1 MVNNKVQTINS
12 KFTVKTLLTLLFILP
27 FFVFSQKSV
36 IKKTYNLNG
45 LEIAQFDFLDPMT
58 YDEAVRACSK
68 LGEGW
73 RLPTKKEMEG
83 IYENKDMLGGFVSP
97 IWVADNFEFYPSGNV
112 YYWSSSAY
120 DSNYVWVIGLTHR
133 FVAVTLK
140 TEYLYARAVK
150 SIK

>member
-1 MVNNKVQTINS
+1 M
-12 KFTVKTLLTLLFILP
+12 KTLLTLLFIIP

-45 LEIAQFDFLDPMT
+45 LEITQFDFLDPMT

-73 RLPTKKEMEG
+73 RLPTKEEMEE
-83 IYENKDMLGGFVSP
+83 IYENKNMLGGFVSP
-97 IWVADNFEFYPSGNV
+97 IYVSDNAEFSIDNNV
-112 YYWSSSAY
+112 YYWSSSSY
-120 DSNYVWVIGLTHR
+120 GSDYVWVIGFTHK

-150 SIK
+150 K

>member
-1 MVNNKVQTINS
+1 M
-12 KFTVKTLLTLLFILP
+12 KTLLTLLFMLS

-58 YDEAVRACSK
+58 YDEAARACSK

-73 RLPTKKEMEG
+73 RLPTKEEMEE
-83 IYENKDMLGGFVSP
+83 IYENKDMLGGFISP
-97 IWVADNFEFYPSGNV
+97 IYVSDNSKFSTDNNV
-112 YYWSSSAY
+112 YYWSSSSY
-120 DSNYVWVIGLTHR
+120 ESEYVWVIGFTHK

-150 SIK
+150 K

>member
-1 MVNNKVQTINS
+1 MLS
-12 KFTVKTLLTLLFILP
+12 

-58 YDEAVRACSK
+58 YDEAARACSK

-73 RLPTKKEMEG
+73 RLPTKEEIEE
-83 IYENKDMLGGFVSP
+83 IYENKDILGGFVSP
-97 IWVADNFEFYPSGNV
+97 IYVSDNSKFSTDNDV
-112 YYWSSSAY
+112 YYWSSSSY
-120 DSNYVWVIGLTHR
+120 ESEYVWVIGFTHK

>member
-1 MVNNKVQTINS
+1 M
-12 KFTVKTLLTLLFILP
+12 KTLLTLLFILP

-73 RLPTKKEMEG
+73 RLPTKEEIEE

-97 IWVADNFEFYPSGNV
+97 IYVSDNAEFSIDNNV
-112 YYWSSSAY
+112 YYWSSSSY
-120 DSNYVWVIGLTHR
+120 GSDYVWVIGFTHK

-140 TEYLYARAVK
+140 TEYLYGRAVK
-150 SIK
+150 K

>member
-1 MVNNKVQTINS
+1 M
-12 KFTVKTLLTLLFILP
+12 KTLLTLLFMLS

-58 YDEAVRACSK
+58 YDEAARACSK

-73 RLPTKKEMEG
+73 RLPTKKEMEE

-97 IWVADNFEFYPSGNV
+97 IYVSDNYKSSTDNNV
-112 YYWSSSAY
+112 YYWSSSSY
-120 DSNYVWVIGLTHR
+120 ESEYVWVIGFINK

>member
-1 MVNNKVQTINS
+1 M
-12 KFTVKTLLTLLFILP
+12 KTLLTLLFILP

-36 IKKTYNLNG
+36 IRKTYNLNG

-58 YDEAVRACSK
+58 YDEAVIACSK

-73 RLPTKKEMEG
+73 RLPTKEEMEE
-83 IYENKDMLGGFVSP
+83 INENKDMLGGFISLIYVS
-97 IWVADNFEFYPSGNV
+97 DNSKFSTDNNV
-112 YYWSSSAY
+112 YYWISSSY
-120 DSNYVWVIGLTHR
+120 ESEYVWVIGFTHK

-150 SIK
+150 K

>member
-1 MVNNKVQTINS
+1 M
-12 KFTVKTLLTLLFILP
+12 KTLLTLLFILP

-36 IKKTYNLNG
+36 IGKTYNLNG

-68 LGEGW
+68 LGDGW
-73 RLPTKKEMEG
+73 RLPTKEEMEE
-83 IYENKDMLGGFVSP
+83 IYENKNMLGGFISP
-97 IWVADNFEFYPSGNV
+97 IYVSDNAEFSINNNV
-112 YYWSSSAY
+112 YYWSSSSY
-120 DSNYVWVIGLTHR
+120 GSDYVWVIGFTHK

-150 SIK
+150 K

>member
-1 MVNNKVQTINS
+1 M
-12 KFTVKTLLTLLFILP
+12 KTLLTLLFILP

-45 LEIAQFDFLDPMT
+45 LEIAQFDFLGPMT

-73 RLPTKKEMEG
+73 RLPTKEEMEE
-83 IYENKDMLGGFVSP
+83 IYENKDMLGGFISLIFVS
-97 IWVADNFEFYPSGNV
+97 DNYKFSTDNNV
-112 YYWSSSAY
+112 YYWSGSSY
-120 DSNYVWVIGLTHR
+120 GSDYVWVIGFTHK
-133 FVAVTLK
+133 FVGVTLK

-150 SIK
+150 K

>member
-1 MVNNKVQTINS
+1 M
-12 KFTVKTLLTLLFILP
+12 KTLLTLLFILP

-58 YDEAVRACSK
+58 YDESVRACSK

-73 RLPTKKEMEG
+73 RLPTKEEMEE
-83 IYENKDMLGGFVSP
+83 IYENKDMLGGFISP
-97 IWVADNFEFYPSGNV
+97 IYVSDNSKFSTDNNV
-112 YYWSSSAY
+112 YYWSSSSY
-120 DSNYVWVIGLTHR
+120 ESEYVWVIGFTHK

-150 SIK
+150 K

>member
-1 MVNNKVQTINS
+1 M
-12 KFTVKTLLTLLFILP
+12 KTLLTLLFILP

-45 LEIAQFDFLDPMT
+45 LEIAQFDFSDPMT
-58 YDEAVRACSK
+58 YDEAVKACSK
-68 LGEGW
+68 LGDGW
-73 RLPTKKEMEG
+73 RLPTKEEMEK

-97 IWVADNFEFYPSGNV
+97 IYVSDNAEFSIDNNV
-112 YYWSSSAY
+112 YYWSSSSY
-120 DSNYVWVIGLTHR
+120 GSDYVWVIGFTHK

-150 SIK
+150 K

>member
-1 MVNNKVQTINS
+1 M
-12 KFTVKTLLTLLFILP
+12 KTLLTLLFILP

-36 IKKTYNLNG
+36 IRKTYNLNG

-58 YDEAVRACSK
+58 YDESVRACSK

-73 RLPTKKEMEG
+73 RLPTKEEMEE
-83 IYENKDMLGGFVSP
+83 IYENKDMLGGFISLIFVS
-97 IWVADNFEFYPSGNV
+97 DNSEFSIDNNV
-112 YYWSSSAY
+112 YYWSSSSY
-120 DSNYVWVIGLTHR
+120 ESEYVWVIGFTHK

-150 SIK
+150 K

>member
-1 MVNNKVQTINS
+1 M
-12 KFTVKTLLTLLFILP
+12 KTLLTLLFILP

-68 LGEGW
+68 LGDGW
-73 RLPTKKEMEG
+73 RLPTKEEMEE
-83 IYENKDMLGGFVSP
+83 IYKNKDMLGGFISLIYVS
-97 IWVADNFEFYPSGNV
+97 DNTEFSIDNNV
-112 YYWSSSAY
+112 YYWSSSSY
-120 DSNYVWVIGLTHR
+120 GSDYVWVIGFTHK

-150 SIK
+150 K

>member
-1 MVNNKVQTINS
+1 M
-12 KFTVKTLLTLLFILP
+12 KTLLTLLFMLS

-58 YDEAVRACSK
+58 YDEAARACSK

-73 RLPTKKEMEG
+73 RLPTKEEMEE
-83 IYENKDMLGGFVSP
+83 IHKNKDMLGGFISP
-97 IWVADNFEFYPSGNV
+97 IYVSDNSKFSTDNNV
-112 YYWSSSAY
+112 YYWSSSSY
-120 DSNYVWVIGLTHR
+120 ESEYVWVIGFTHK

-150 SIK
+150 K

>member
-1 MVNNKVQTINS
+1 M
-12 KFTVKTLLTLLFILP
+12 KTLLTLLFILP

-58 YDEAVRACSK
+58 YDEAARACSK

-73 RLPTKKEMEG
+73 RLPTKEEMEE
-83 IYENKDMLGGFVSP
+83 IYENKDMLGGFISP
-97 IWVADNFEFYPSGNV
+97 IYVSDNYKSSTDNNV
-112 YYWSSSAY
+112 YYWSSSSY
-120 DSNYVWVIGLTHR
+120 ESEYVWVIGFTHK

>member
-1 MVNNKVQTINS
+1 M
-12 KFTVKTLLTLLFILP
+12 KTLLTLLFILP

-45 LEIAQFDFLDPMT
+45 LEIAKFDFLDPMT

-68 LGEGW
+68 LGDGW
-73 RLPTKKEMEG
+73 RLPTKEEMEE
-83 IYENKDMLGGFVSP
+83 IYENKNMLGGFISP
-97 IWVADNFEFYPSGNV
+97 IYVSDNAEFSIDNNV
-112 YYWSSSAY
+112 YYWSSSSY
-120 DSNYVWVIGLTHR
+120 GSDYVWVIGFTHK

-150 SIK
+150 K

>member
-1 MVNNKVQTINS
+1 MLS
-12 KFTVKTLLTLLFILP
+12 

-58 YDEAVRACSK
+58 YDEAARACSK

-73 RLPTKKEMEG
+73 RLPTKEEMEE
-83 IYENKDMLGGFVSP
+83 IYENKDMLGGFISP
-97 IWVADNFEFYPSGNV
+97 IYVSDNSKFSTDNNV
-112 YYWSSSAY
+112 YYWSSSSY
-120 DSNYVWVIGLTHR
+120 ESEYVWVIGFTHK

>member
-1 MVNNKVQTINS
+1 M
-12 KFTVKTLLTLLFILP
+12 KTLLTLLFILP

-58 YDEAVRACSK
+58 YDEAARACSK

-73 RLPTKKEMEG
+73 RLPTKEEMEE
-83 IYENKDMLGGFVSP
+83 IYENKDMLGGFISP
-97 IWVADNFEFYPSGNV
+97 IYVSDNSKFSTDNNV
-112 YYWSSSAY
+112 YYWSSSSY
-120 DSNYVWVIGLTHR
+120 ESEYVWVIGFTHK

-150 SIK
+150 K

>member
-1 MVNNKVQTINS
+1 M
-12 KFTVKTLLTLLFILP
+12 KTLLTLLFMLS

-58 YDEAVRACSK
+58 YDEAARACSK

-73 RLPTKKEMEG
+73 RLPTKEEMEE
-83 IYENKDMLGGFVSP
+83 IYENKDMLGGFISP
-97 IWVADNFEFYPSGNV
+97 IYVSDNSKFSTDNNV
-112 YYWSSSAY
+112 YYWSSSSY
-120 DSNYVWVIGLTHR
+120 ESEYVWVIGFTHK